1 MPEVP
6 GLYVWWVRG
15 GALSTVP
22 APAHPDHPELR
33 ALYVGI
39 APESDESSATLRSR
53 LLKNHLGSSLASSTF
68 RRRLAAL
75 LWKEQGW
82 SPRLTAGGRWRF
94 DTADDQALRTWQRTN
109 LRVSWCP
116 LDKPWERE
124 ALAIETLRTPLNVN
138 ANVTNPYLDKLE
150 AARKAFKA
158 ATAQAGADG
167 RLP

>member
-1 MPEVP
+1 M
-6 GLYVWWVRG
+6 
-15 GALSTVP
+15 
-22 APAHPDHPELR
+22 
-33 ALYVGI
+33 
-39 APESDESSATLRSR
+39 
-53 LLKNHLGSSLASSTF
+53 
-68 RRRLAAL
+68 
-75 LWKEQGW
+75 
-82 SPRLTAGGRWRF
+82 
-94 DTADDQALRTWQRTN
+94 
-109 LRVSWCP
+109 SWCP